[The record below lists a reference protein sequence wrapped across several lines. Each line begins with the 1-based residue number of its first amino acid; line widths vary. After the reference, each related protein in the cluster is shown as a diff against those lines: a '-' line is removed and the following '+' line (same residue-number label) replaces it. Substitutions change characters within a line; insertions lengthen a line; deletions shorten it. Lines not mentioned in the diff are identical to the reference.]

1 VTGPATIS
9 NDVLARYAADAARE
23 VKGVVATVEGGG
35 FSRGR
40 GVRVSAADDS
50 VSVEI
55 RLALEWG
62 SDAQAVARA
71 VQARV
76 ADYLGRMAD
85 VTLRAVDVI
94 VDEIGP
100 PPAAA

>member
-1 VTGPATIS
+1 MTGPATIS

-23 VKGVVATVEGGG
+23 VQGVHATVEGGG
-35 FSRGR
+35 LTRGR
-40 GVRVSAADDS
+40 GVRVSADEDG

-55 RLALEWG
+55 RLALDWG
-62 SDAQAVARA
+62 TDAQAVARA

-85 VTLRAVDVI
+85 VTLRAVDVV
-94 VDEIGP
+94 VDEIGA
-100 PPAAA
+100 PPAAS